1 MVKMTRAFDQHGKIV
16 SIDQVENGQLCNCTC
31 IVCGAPLK
39 ARQGSRYAHHFSHLN
54 QCHCDW
60 TGETELHLLAKEVLL
75 NDKHF
80 SFTWLSLDGSPYNI
94 EIHFCEVNQEV
105 TFGSLRPD
113 IVGITTE
120 GDSIFIEICVTHPCD
135 ETKTMEYRR
144 QAQNVIEVLLPKG
157 LLINVDVLS
166 VDFVRQAIK
175 RADKKCLS
183 FNPLSEF
190 CKSMYQL
197 NSDLIKEQGS
207 TLRQLRNDI
216 ATEYRKKWILKNQIL
231 ELERVSNSWSI
242 KAQEINER
250 AKGYAQ
256 QLHDEIH
263 AQHHVKQYLSDKAKY
278 ESLRSNLNIE
288 YLKAV
293 KKAES
298 DIAKFETKLKQDVR
312 NQIKL
317 CESQRLKSIQDELL
331 EFSGG
336 TLLEVDQYI
345 QKINELYENRFD
357 ELERNWIVLERKL
370 ARLNEI
376 DRRPE
381 FVKPENRKL
390 PQLNQ
395 YNKVRG

>member
-1 MVKMTRAFDQHGKIV
+1 MVKMTRAFDQYGKIV
-16 SIDQVENGQLCNCTC
+16 SIDQVKNGLLCNCAC
-31 IVCGAPLK
+31 IVCGTPLL
-39 ARQGSRYAHHFSHLN
+39 ARQGSRNAHHFSHLN

-75 NDKHF
+75 NDKHL
-80 SFTWLSLDGSPYNI
+80 SFTWLSLDGSPYDI
-94 EIHFCEVNQEV
+94 GVHFCDVNQEV

-113 IVGITTE
+113 IVGTTTN
-120 GDSIFIEICVTHPCD
+120 GDIIFIEICVTHPCD
-135 ETKTMEYRR
+135 VTKIVEYRR
-144 QAQNVIEVLLPKG
+144 QSQNVIEVLLPKD

-166 VDFVRQAIK
+166 VDFVRQAIE
-175 RADKKCLS
+175 RAEKKCLS

-190 CKSMYQL
+190 CKSMYKL
-197 NSDLIKEQGS
+197 NADLIKEQGS
-207 TLRQLRNDI
+207 TLRQLRKDI
-216 ATEYRKKWILKNQIL
+216 ATEYSKKRMLNNQIS
-231 ELERVSNSWSI
+231 ELERVSNSWSV
-242 KAQEINER
+242 KAQEVNER
-250 AKGYAQ
+250 AKRYAQ

-263 AQHHVKQYLSDKAKY
+263 AQNHIKKYLSDKAKY
-278 ESLRSNLNIE
+278 ESLRSDLNAE

-298 DIAKFETKLKQDVR
+298 DIAKFETRLKQDVR

-345 QKINELYENRFD
+345 QKIKELYENRFD

-370 ARLNEI
+370 ARFNEI

-390 PQLNQ
+390 PPLNY
-395 YNKVRG
+395 YNKIRG